1 MIRPMRK
8 EYASL
13 RRRPFLAPVW
23 ILSIGALL
31 ALGVAAWALHAAT
44 TTIVVVVRHADK
56 ASDGSD
62 DPPLSEAGIA
72 RAARLAGILSTGGAP
87 LGIDAIFV
95 TQYRRSVETARP
107 LATKRSIPVI
117 TLNDSDLAG
126 LEARIKHDYRGQR
139 VLVVAHSD
147 TLPQIVKNLGDTS
160 VPPIDS
166 AEYGTVYVVAIPR
179 WNRPTVL
186 RLSLP

>member
-1 MIRPMRK
+1 MRK

-23 ILSIGALL
+23 ILTIGAIV

-44 TTIVVVVRHADK
+44 TTIVVVIRHADK
-56 ASDGSD
+56 VADGSN
-62 DPPLSEAGIA
+62 DPPLSEAGID
-72 RAARLAGILSTGGAP
+72 RAARLAGVFGTGSADV
-87 LGIDAIFV
+87 GIDAIFV
-95 TQYRRSVETARP
+95 TQYRRNADTARA
-107 LATKRSIPVI
+107 LAAKRSIPVI
-117 TLNDSDLAG
+117 ALNDSDLSG
-126 LEARIKHDYRGQR
+126 LEHRIKRDYGGRR
-139 VLVVAHSD
+139 VLVIAHSD
-147 TLPQIVKNLGDTS
+147 TVPEIVKALGEGVE

-166 AEYGTVYVVAIPR
+166 NEYGTVYVVAIPR